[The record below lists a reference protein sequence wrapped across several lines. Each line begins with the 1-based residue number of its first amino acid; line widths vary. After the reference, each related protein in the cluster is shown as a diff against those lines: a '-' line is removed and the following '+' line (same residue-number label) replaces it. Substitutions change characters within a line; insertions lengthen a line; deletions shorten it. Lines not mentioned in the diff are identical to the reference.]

1 MRNIGAHLSIAGGIH
16 RAVTKARELGIN
28 ALQIFLKN
36 SNRWSAKSFS
46 DNDIQSYREALSQV
60 PGITVFAHSGYLI
73 NLAGEGDTYNKSLHA
88 LRDELIRAEQLGI
101 RYLVI
106 HPGSHGGKGME
117 RGIHRIA
124 DSLNAVINDTGS
136 VTILL
141 ETTAGQGTSVG
152 HRFEQLRAII
162 DLSERPENLAICL
175 DTCHVF
181 AAGYPINTSRGCAS
195 LVDEFNS
202 IIGLDKL
209 VLIHLN
215 DSIRECGSRV
225 DRHTHLGEG
234 KIGREGFVT
243 LLNENR
249 LADVPVIIETP
260 KTKNDEADRMN
271 LQKIYNYIKDY
282 QNPRDSDNAT
292 SRNTMVQRRRE

>member
-1 MRNIGAHLSIAGGIH
+1 MRSIGAHLSIAGGIH

-28 ALQIFLKN
+28 ALQVFLKN
-36 SNRWSAKSFS
+36 SNRWSAKPFS
-46 DNDIQSYREALSQV
+46 DSDIRSYREALSQV
-60 PGITVFAHSGYLI
+60 PGINVFAHSGYLI
-73 NLAGEGDTYNKSLHA
+73 NLAGDGDTYDKSLHA

-106 HPGSHGGKGME
+106 HPGSHGGKGMD
-117 RGIHRIA
+117 RGIRRIA
-124 DSLNAVINDTGS
+124 DSLNAVINDTSS

-152 HRFEQLRAII
+152 YRFEHLRAII
-162 DLSERPENLAICL
+162 DLSETPEKFAICL

-181 AAGYPINTSRGCAS
+181 AAGYPINTSSGCSS
-195 LVDEFNS
+195 LVEEFNS

-209 VLIHLN
+209 TLIHLN

-225 DRHTHLGEG
+225 DRHTHLGDG

-243 LLNENR
+243 LLNEKR

-260 KTKNDEADRMN
+260 KTKNDEADKMN
-271 LQKIYNYIKDY
+271 LQRIYNYIKDY
-282 QNPRDSDNAT
+282 RNPLDSEIAT
-292 SRNTMVQRRRE
+292 SSHTTVQRRRQ

>member
-16 RAVTKARELGIN
+16 RAVNKARELGIN

-36 SNRWSAKSFS
+36 SNRWSAKPFS
-46 DNDIQSYREALSQV
+46 DNDIRSYHEAIAQV
-60 PGITVFAHSGYLI
+60 PGIAVFAHSGYLI
-73 NLAGEGDTYNKSLHA
+73 NLAGDGDTYKKSLHA

-117 RGIHRIA
+117 SGIRRIA
-124 DSLNAVINDTGS
+124 DSLNTVIKDTDS

-152 HRFEQLRAII
+152 YRFEHLRAII
-162 DLSERPENLAICL
+162 DLSEKPENLAVCL

-181 AAGYPINTSRGCAS
+181 AAGYPINTSRGCAA
-195 LVDEFNS
+195 LVDEFDS
-202 IIGLDKL
+202 IIGLDNL

-225 DRHTHLGEG
+225 DRHMHLGEG
-234 KIGREGFVT
+234 KIGRNGLVA

-271 LQKIYNYIKDY
+271 LQRIYDYMKDS
-282 QNPRDSDNAT
+282 QNPRDSDIDT
-292 SRNTMVQRRRE
+292 SRSTTM